1 MEADNINHDQSF
13 NSRMSLAFVTD
24 VRTLESSAETI
35 FIGDSIDSR
44 AVQKVHLLKRNLFF
58 KT

>member
-1 MEADNINHDQSF
+1 MEAGNINHDQSF

-44 AVQKVHLLKRNLFF
+44 AV
-58 KT
+58 